1 MEKVTIY
8 GRMSCGFCAMAVRLC
23 DQKGFDHEFVD
34 MPALGLSKED
44 VARKLGRPV
53 RTVPQILV
61 GDTYVGGYDEFS
73 RYVMS
78 RPGTA

>member
-8 GRMSCGFCAMAVRLC
+8 GRMSCGFCAMARQLC

-34 MPALGLSKED
+34 MPALGMSKED
-44 VARKLGRPV
+44 VAEKIGHPV

-61 GDTYVGGYDEFS
+61 GKEYVGGFDEFS
-73 RYVMS
+73 RFVSS
-78 RPGTA
+78 RPGQA

>member
-1 MEKVTIY
+1 
-8 GRMSCGFCAMAVRLC
+8 MAVRLC